1 MTEEEMAAAI
11 EVNEQR
17 TQEYKDAGILPET
30 ELPPDL
36 TVEDVGVD
44 LYSVTG
50 PQAGSYRQLN
60 RGNGDIEGGVQM
72 QPAMSMQRSDDD
84 FANTNPFNPNLQ
96 TTADTAT
103 PNTTD
108 NNTIS
113 AHVDTV
119 QTGGDSGTTEG
130 RDVESADATSNA

>member
-1 MTEEEMAAAI
+1 MI
-11 EVNEQR
+11 S
-17 TQEYKDAGILPET
+17 ILLALLE
-30 ELPPDL
+30 
-36 TVEDVGVD
+36 
-44 LYSVTG
+44 
-50 PQAGSYRQLN
+50 
-60 RGNGDIEGGVQM
+60 
-72 QPAMSMQRSDDD
+72 
-84 FANTNPFNPNLQ
+84 
-96 TTADTAT
+96 T